1 MSEYRVHIPITATVP
16 VRSAANNP
24 SSAIDASIKA
34 VYGYMPS
41 SASLSTQVDRDQIT
55 VEELPDGTPI
65 GGELWTKYDG

>member
-1 MSEYRVHIPITATVP
+1 MSEYRVHIPISATIP

-34 VYGYMPS
+34 VCGYIP
-41 SASLSTQVDRDQIT
+41 SLSGQIDRSRIT

-65 GGELWTKYDG
+65 GGELWTNNEG

>member
-34 VYGYMPS
+34 VHGYMPW
-41 SASLSTQVDRDQIT
+41 LSTQVDRDKIT